1 MVQEERGHVDVE
13 NVDTNEIYNRVVENL
28 KQVYDPEIS
37 VNIYDLGLIYKI
49 EISNTTC
56 KILMSL
62 TSAFCPAADEIIADT
77 HYAAFSVD
85 GINEVDVD
93 ITFDPQWGPELMSED
108 AKLILGIF

>member
-1 MVQEERGHVDVE
+1 LVQEERGHV
-13 NVDTNEIYNRVVENL
+13 NVQDADTDEVYNAVVENL

-49 EISNTTC
+49 EISNNVC

-85 GINEVDVD
+85 GITDVEVD
-93 ITFDPQWGPELMSED
+93 ITFDPQWGPELMSDD